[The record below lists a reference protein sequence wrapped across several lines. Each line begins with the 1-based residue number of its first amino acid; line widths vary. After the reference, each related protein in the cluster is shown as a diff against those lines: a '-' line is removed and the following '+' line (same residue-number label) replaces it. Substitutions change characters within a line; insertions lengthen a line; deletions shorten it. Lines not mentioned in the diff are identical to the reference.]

1 MSGLALEINAN
12 IRYVLM
18 VMVVFAQGRF
28 NVLVNIVLKMFIV
41 LVLVRTF
48 KAQVYVLLDGKCA
61 VNHWS
66 ASGPPEILYET
77 FHSFNLSSLA
87 SKCFP
92 AACAWHAACF
102 ARQTLHLFHC
112 IVPIDQSPSVCAWG
126 KRQESWGNI
135 ILELFSKM
143 TALAPS

>member
-1 MSGLALEINAN
+1 MSVLALEINAN

-61 VNHWS
+61 VNH
-66 ASGPPEILYET
+66 
-77 FHSFNLSSLA
+77 
-87 SKCFP
+87 
-92 AACAWHAACF
+92 
-102 ARQTLHLFHC
+102 
-112 IVPIDQSPSVCAWG
+112 
-126 KRQESWGNI
+126 
-135 ILELFSKM
+135 
-143 TALAPS
+143 

>member
-18 VMVVFAQGRF
+18 VIVVFAQGRF

-61 VNHWS
+61 VNH
-66 ASGPPEILYET
+66 
-77 FHSFNLSSLA
+77 
-87 SKCFP
+87 
-92 AACAWHAACF
+92 
-102 ARQTLHLFHC
+102 
-112 IVPIDQSPSVCAWG
+112 
-126 KRQESWGNI
+126 
-135 ILELFSKM
+135 
-143 TALAPS
+143 

>member
-41 LVLVRTF
+41 LVRTF

-61 VNHWS
+61 VNH
-66 ASGPPEILYET
+66 
-77 FHSFNLSSLA
+77 
-87 SKCFP
+87 
-92 AACAWHAACF
+92 
-102 ARQTLHLFHC
+102 
-112 IVPIDQSPSVCAWG
+112 
-126 KRQESWGNI
+126 
-135 ILELFSKM
+135 
-143 TALAPS
+143 